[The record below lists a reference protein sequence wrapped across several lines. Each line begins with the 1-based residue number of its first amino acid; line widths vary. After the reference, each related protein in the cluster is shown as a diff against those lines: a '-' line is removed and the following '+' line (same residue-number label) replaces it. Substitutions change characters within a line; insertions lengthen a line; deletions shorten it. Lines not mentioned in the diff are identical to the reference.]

1 MENTERIV
9 PEINF
14 KYWYDVNQEAG
25 KTLIKKKGE
34 RRHLS
39 MITVIENAYVRNK
52 KKINE
57 YLDLNPNYNELAF
70 PLFLKNKEVADFL
83 RKKTY
88 NDFENLIL
96 SKIDLFDFKNSDNLS
111 LLEIFDLIQIWGGKT
126 GGQNPYTNGKVPSR
140 INLEWI
146 ENYKKYAE
154 QAFAGEIKVYHSIIK
169 IPQLRYSFGSKHVF
183 FWSRKNGNDNCLVVI
198 DNKIAGT
205 TGNRKPRKDIIEK
218 IVNDIHCYA
227 KENIHGLKPQQIEKA
242 LFSFHAHYFDNNNK
256 TFTGIEKVDDI
267 DYQVAVAVAKKLGI
281 DGNSNNKKDS
291 NNKPSGQNKSNE
303 EFLKLPKSECL
314 KIKTDIFISAVYVE
328 KNKLEKYVDIGNK
341 AKDKDT
347 GKVYFKFK
355 GESSGIKYL

>member
-14 KYWYDVNQEAG
+14 KHWYGVNQDSVNGDED
-25 KTLIKKKGE
+25 
-34 RRHLS
+34 RHRI

-70 PLFLKNKEVADFL
+70 PLFLKNKEDVDFL

-96 SKIDLFDFKNSDNLS
+96 AKIDLFDFKNSDNLS

-154 QAFAGEIKVYHSIIK
+154 QATAGVIEVYHSIIN
-169 IPQLRYSFGSKHVF
+169 IPQLSYSFGSKHVS
-183 FWSRKNGNDNCLVVI
+183 FWSRKDENDKCLVVI

-205 TGNRKPRKDIIEK
+205 TGNKKPRRDLIEK
-218 IVNDIHCYA
+218 IVNDIHYYA
-227 KENIHGLKPQQIEKA
+227 NMKGFKPQQIEKA

-256 TFTGIEKVDDI
+256 TFTGIEKVDGE
-267 DYQVAVAVAKKLGI
+267 DYNVACEVAKKLGI
-281 DGNSNNKKDS
+281 DGNSNNKDVS
-291 NNKPSGQNKSNE
+291 NPKPSGQNKSNKIKK
-303 EFLKLPKSECL
+303 LQLPKGECL
-314 KIKTDIFISAVYVE
+314 KTKTGIFISADYVE
-328 KNKLEKYVDIGNK
+328 KNKLKKYVDMGNK
-341 AKDKDT
+341 AIDKS
-347 GKVYFKFK
+347 KLYYKFI
-355 GESSGIKYL
+355 GVSDGIKLL